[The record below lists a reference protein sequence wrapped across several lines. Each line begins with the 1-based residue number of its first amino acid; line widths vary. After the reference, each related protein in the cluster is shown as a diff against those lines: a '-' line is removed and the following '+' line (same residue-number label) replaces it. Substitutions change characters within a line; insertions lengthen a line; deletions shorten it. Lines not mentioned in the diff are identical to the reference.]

1 MKLSNFEDEFG
12 IPCELEGN
20 QTVNKNRIESPT
32 TNSSKLCMDK
42 GFVTD
47 RESEFFVGN
56 QLYESHNIDAVF
68 DSPESLDE
76 HAFAKQRK
84 SSHNLSN
91 HLVFSGPNY
100 FDIMKRMRLKKS
112 RRPKEERSFKG
123 RKRIMSC
130 NKEFK
135 LVPLLRRMS

>member
-1 MKLSNFEDEFG
+1 MKLSNCEDEFD

-20 QTVNKNRIESPT
+20 LQVNKNLIESPT
-32 TNSSKLCMDK
+32 TNSSKLCVDK

-47 RESEFFVGN
+47 RGSEFFVGHHLYKSEN
-56 QLYESHNIDAVF
+56 IDVDYES
-68 DSPESLDE
+68 PEALDE
-76 HAFAKQRK
+76 LVVAKQRK

-91 HLVFSGPNY
+91 HLVFSGPDF
-100 FDIMKRMRLKKS
+100 FDIMKKMRLNKS
-112 RRPKEERSFKG
+112 KRPQEGRTFKG
-123 RKRIMSC
+123 RKRIMSY

>member
-1 MKLSNFEDEFG
+1 MKLSNCEDEFD

-20 QTVNKNRIESPT
+20 QHVNKDNIESPT

-47 RESEFFVGN
+47 RESEFFVG
-56 QLYESHNIDAVF
+56 QELYKSHNIDEAY

-76 HAFAKQRK
+76 HVVGKQRK
-84 SSHNLSN
+84 SSHNIIN
-91 HLVFSGPNY
+91 HLVFSGPD
-100 FDIMKRMRLKKS
+100 FVDIMKKMRLNKS
-112 RRPKEERSFKG
+112 RKPQEKRTFKG
-123 RKRIMSC
+123 RKRIMSY